1 MNNLYVINLR
11 NKFEITQ
18 EELAKL
24 VGVTRRTVANWELG
38 RTIPE
43 GMQKVLETISQQ
55 NEIEIETKK
64 RKVNPDSLDRMLGII
79 ENQLSLLRDSQDML
93 KVSQGMLKDSHDIIM
108 AIIKENNINTK
119 KTSVT
124 DVA

>member
-1 MNNLYVINLR
+1 MNNLDVINLR
-11 NKFEITQ
+11 NKFDITQ

-79 ENQLSLLRDSQDML
+79 ENQLALLKDSQDML
-93 KVSQGMLKDSHDIIM
+93 KDTHVMLKDTHDVIMGLIKHDDII
-108 AIIKENNINTK
+108 TK
-119 KTSVT
+119 KMTAA

>member
-1 MNNLYVINLR
+1 MNNLDVINLR
-11 NKFEITQ
+11 NKFDLTQ

-24 VGVTRRTVANWELG
+24 LGVTRRTVANWELG

-43 GMQKVLETISQQ
+43 AMQRTLEKISQQ

-64 RKVNPDSLDRMLGII
+64 RKVNPDSIDRMLGII
-79 ENQLSLLRDSQDML
+79 ENQLVLLKDSQDML
-93 KVSQGMLKDSHDIIM
+93 KDTHVMLKDTHDVIMGLLKHDEII
-108 AIIKENNINTK
+108 TK
-119 KTSVT
+119 KMTAA

>member
-1 MNNLYVINLR
+1 MNNLDVINLR
-11 NKFEITQ
+11 KKFELTQ

-24 VGVTRRTVANWELG
+24 VGVTRRTIANWELG
-38 RTIPE
+38 TTIPE
-43 GMQKVLETISQQ
+43 AMQRTLEKISQQ

-79 ENQLSLLRDSQDML
+79 ENQLTL
-93 KVSQGMLKDSHDIIM
+93 LKDSHDMLKVNQGMLKETHDVIM
-108 AIIKENNINTK
+108 GIIKNRDSVVK
-119 KTSVT
+119 KT